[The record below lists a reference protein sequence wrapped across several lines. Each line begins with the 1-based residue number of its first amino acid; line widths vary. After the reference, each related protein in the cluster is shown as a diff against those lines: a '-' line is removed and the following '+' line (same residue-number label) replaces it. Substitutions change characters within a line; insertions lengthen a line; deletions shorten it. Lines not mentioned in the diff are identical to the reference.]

1 MPSSSCCWSWSADAA
16 CVCIAETPPAAAP
29 FSIPPCCCCC
39 VCMCVC
45 VYMHTHLHA
54 YMHATNQACM
64 HAYMQASTN
73 SLTAY
78 GRRHQDPQ
86 NKPAAGVA
94 QKSGESAAES
104 LPPAPST
111 LDSAAP
117 PAAVPAACTHP
128 LDTPA
133 SRVREQ
139 TRARAQAGATG
150 GACVLVVHGC
160 DACSAVK
167 SPACCC
173 CCIWVISCEHC
184 ACPAAT
190 SQETRKNDRVQYV
203 MPGPHMLLGQRARK
217 LHARGLPDQAHCPS
231 SPSSAYT
238 TRLRH
243 SLPVP
248 AGTSSAAG
256 SSTAAAPGSADGA
269 AAVSAAAEMPAA
281 VATARAATWLPMRS
295 SLQQPRATAL
305 FPRPP
310 PPSLP

>member
-1 MPSSSCCWSWSADAA
+1 MPSSCCCWSWSADAA
-16 CVCIAETPPAAAP
+16 CVCIAEPPPAAAP

-45 VYMHTHLHA
+45 VYMHTYLHT

-139 TRARAQAGATG
+139 T
-150 GACVLVVHGC
+150 
-160 DACSAVK
+160 
-167 SPACCC
+167 PACCC
-173 CCIWVISCEHC
+173 CCIWVISDHC
-184 ACPAAT
+184 AACPAAT
-190 SQETRKNDRVQYV
+190 SQVQYA
-203 MPGPHMLLGQRARK
+203 MLGFHMLLGQRARK
-217 LHARGLPDQAHCPS
+217 LHARGLPAQAHRPR
-231 SPSSAYT
+231 SPRSAYM

-248 AGTSSAAG
+248 AGTSC
-256 SSTAAAPGSADGA
+256 TAA
-269 AAVSAAAEMPAA
+269 PA
-281 VATARAATWLPMRS
+281 ARAATWLPMRS

-305 FPRPP
+305 FPHPP
-310 PPSLP
+310 PPSPP